1 MKTLLLLDTSA
12 ILFRAYFAFGNNP
25 LVNSKGDETSV
36 LFGFFNTL
44 QKLLQERPFDGIA
57 AALDSRTKT
66 FRHELDPHYKAN
78 RPETPPALIKQIG
91 ATARLLPKLGIPILQ
106 KDGFEADDFIA
117 TASREARRAGWR
129 VEIFSGDKDLT
140 QLVDAHV
147 VMLGQEKKTG
157 AFVTTGEAG
166 VKEKWGVVPALIPD
180 LFAIIGDSSDNVP
193 GVKGIGPKGATKLI
207 EEWGGLDAIYAKL
220 DRVQPAGIREKLA
233 ASRENAFLSKKLVT
247 LDADLGEIPPTESLV
262 LGPVDQAAVLESLRE
277 WELGTIIRRFGLD
290 REGGPFRLSELPAKA
305 GASKRASKAE
315 APPEGPTALA
325 FAPVGEAFTRRTLA
339 AGELGVV
346 ADLARAEKKFVV
358 DLETTSLDPYEAR
371 VVAAVFAFPGRRSF
385 YTRLITWERN
395 DFKRFAEVLGPIL
408 EDEGIQKIGHNLK
421 FERSILARQGIALRG
436 LGWDTM
442 LAAWVNDSDR
452 PTFNLEGLLAD
463 LFGVQ
468 KNTYKQMAGKAASIL
483 DIPEEVLE
491 TYTYED
497 GEYTWRLYE
506 DQKAKLGER
515 ERDVL
520 TRIELPLIP
529 VLSDMELAG
538 VELDRGALARQSAA
552 MGEEL
557 GHLEAA
563 IHGIAGMPFNI
574 QSTKQLQEVLFER
587 LKLPSGRKTKT
598 GFSTDAE
605 VLEDLAG
612 EHEIARHLLRHRLL
626 SKLKGTY
633 LDALPDLVNKQTGRL
648 HTDFNQTGAATGRLS
663 SSNPNLQNIPIQG
676 PDGRAVRTA
685 FVAPEGRKL
694 VSFDY
699 SQVELR
705 VLAHLSQDP
714 RLLEAY
720 RQKRDIHRETASF
733 LFEKSGEAVT
743 ADERRIAKVI
753 NFSVIYGASAHS
765 LSSQLGLTHK
775 DAQRFIDGYFAA
787 YAGVRA
793 YIDGVVEFARKNRC
807 VFTHF
812 GRRRHI
818 REIAVTAVHV
828 RQRAERTAFNAV
840 IQGTAA
846 DLMKQAMARIH
857 GRIRAGGLAATLVLQ
872 VHDELVFYIDDALV
886 EAAAPV
892 IVDDMTRLPPFDGIL
907 EVDWKAGRSWD
918 K

>member
-1 MKTLLLLDTSA
+1 M
-12 ILFRAYFAFGNNP
+12 
-25 LVNSKGDETSV
+25 

-44 QKLLQERPFDGIA
+44 QKLLQERPFDAIA

-66 FRHELDPHYKAN
+66 FRHEIDPNYKAN

-117 TASREARRAGWR
+117 TATREARAAGWA

-140 QLVDAHV
+140 QLVDAHA

-157 AFVTTGEAG
+157 EFITSGVEA
-166 VKEKWGVVPALIPD
+166 VREKWGVSPAQIPD
-180 LFAIIGDSSDNVP
+180 LFAIIGDASDNVP
-193 GVKGIGPKGATKLI
+193 GVKGIGPKGAAKLLAD
-207 EEWGGLDAIYAKL
+207 WGTLDAIYANLEK
-220 DRVQPAGIREKLA
+220 VQPKGIQEKLA
-233 ASRENAFLSKKLVT
+233 VSRENAFLSKKLVT
-247 LDADLGEIPPTESLV
+247 LDAELGEIPATETLV
-262 LGPVDQAAVLESLRE
+262 LAPVDQAAVLESLRD
-277 WELGTIIRRFGLD
+277 WELSTIIRRFAFD
-290 REGGPFRLSELPAKA
+290 REGGPFRVNELPVKT
-305 GASKRASKAE
+305 GATKRAVKADIAAE
-315 APPEGPTALA
+315 APAAQGAVASTG
-325 FAPVGEAFTRRTLA
+325 APFERRTVKA
-339 AGELGVV
+339 DELGLV
-346 ADLARAEKKFVV
+346 AELARSEKRLVI
-358 DLETTSLDPYEAR
+358 DLETTSLDAYEAR
-371 VVAAVFAFPGRRSF
+371 VVAAVFAFPGRKSF
-385 YTRLITWERN
+385 YARLITWDRN
-395 DFKRFAEVLGPIL
+395 DFKRFAEIIGPVL

-421 FERSILARQGIALRG
+421 FERSILLRQGIALRG
-436 LGWDTM
+436 LWWDTM
-442 LAAWVNDSDR
+442 LAAWVRDSDR

-463 LFGVQ
+463 TFGVQ

-497 GEYTWRLYE
+497 GEYTYRLFE
-506 DQKAKLGER
+506 EQQSKLGER

-520 TRIELPLIP
+520 ARLDLPLIP

-538 VELDRGALARQSAA
+538 VELDRGMLKKQSEA

-557 GHLEAA
+557 ALLEGKIHAA
-563 IHGIAGMPFNI
+563 AGMPFNI

-605 VLEDLAG
+605 VLEELSI

-633 LDALPDLVNKQTGRL
+633 LDALPDLVNKKTGRL

-676 PDGRAVRTA
+676 PDGRAIRTA
-685 FVAPEGRKL
+685 FVSPAGMKL

-733 LFEKSGEAVT
+733 LFEKPGEAIS

-765 LSSQLGLTHK
+765 LSGQLGLAHK
-775 DAQRFIDGYFAA
+775 EAQRFIDSYFAA

-793 YIDGVVEFARKNRC
+793 YIDTVVEFARKNRC

-812 GRRRHI
+812 GRCRHI

-828 RQRAERTAFNAV
+828 RQRAERTAFNTV

-857 GRIRAGGLAATLVLQ
+857 GRIERGELAASLVLQ
-872 VHDELVFYIDDALV
+872 VHDELVFYIKDEDV

-892 IVDDMTRLPPFDGIL
+892 IVSDMRQLPPFDGIL